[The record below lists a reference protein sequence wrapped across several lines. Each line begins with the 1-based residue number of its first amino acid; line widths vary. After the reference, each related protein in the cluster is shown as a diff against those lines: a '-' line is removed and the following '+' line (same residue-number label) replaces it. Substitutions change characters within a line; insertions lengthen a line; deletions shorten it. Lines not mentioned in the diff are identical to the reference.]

1 MTIRHVS
8 VIGAGAWG
16 TALALIATRGG
27 CRTTLYSRRPEL
39 AATLAGTRR
48 NADYLPAVDLPAEMA
63 ITADLA
69 EALKADA
76 ILYAQPAQHF
86 RAFCAAATAH
96 WQAGTPLV
104 LCAKGIEQQSGR
116 LLHEI
121 AAEALPAAAIA
132 ALSGPSFAIDV
143 ARGLPTAVAIAAP
156 DGALVEALMDAL
168 SHGALR
174 PYGSEDL
181 IGTEV
186 AGAVKNVYAIA
197 CGMAMGSGLGD
208 NARAAVITRGLAEV
222 TRLALA
228 KGGRAETLM
237 GLAGLGDL
245 VLTCCSPKSRNM
257 SLGVALG
264 EGKSLAEV
272 LAARKS
278 VAEGV
283 TTAPAVLALA
293 QDLGIEMPIAAAV
306 NRILHG
312 GSNLAAEAESLLA
325 RPLKREMAAVESAQK

>member
-27 CRTTLYSRRPEL
+27 CRSTLYARRPEL
-39 AATLAGTRR
+39 AAMLQKTRR
-48 NADYLPAVDLPAEMA
+48 NSDYLPEIDLPQEMA
-63 ITADLA
+63 ITADFA
-69 EALKADA
+69 TALQADA
-76 ILYAQPAQHF
+76 VLYAQPAQHF
-86 RAFCAAATAH
+86 RAFCAAATSH
-96 WQAGTPLV
+96 WRAGTPLV
-104 LCAKGIEQQSGR
+104 LCAKGIEQASGL

-121 AAEALPAAAIA
+121 AARELPTARIA
-132 ALSGPSFAIDV
+132 ALSGPSFAVDV
-143 ARGLPTAVAIAAP
+143 ARGLPTAVAIAAI

-168 SHGALR
+168 SHGAFR

-181 IGTEV
+181 VGTEI

-208 NARAAVITRGLAEV
+208 NARAALITRGLAEV

-245 VLTCCSPKSRNM
+245 VLTCCGSKSRNM

-264 EGKSLAEV
+264 EGKGLAEV
-272 LAARKS
+272 LATRKS

-293 QDLGIEMPIAAAV
+293 GGLGIEMPIAAAV

-312 GSNLAAEAESLLA
+312 GSNLAAEAENLLA
-325 RPLKREMAAVESAQK
+325 RPLKRESGRI

>member
-27 CRTTLYSRRPEL
+27 CTATLFARRPEL
-39 AATLAGTRR
+39 AAAIAKTRR
-48 NADYLPAVDLPAEMA
+48 NPDYLPDIDLPAEMSV
-63 ITADLA
+63 TADFA
-69 EALKADA
+69 ASVRADA
-76 ILYAQPAQHF
+76 VLYAQPAQHF
-86 RAFCAAATAH
+86 RAFCAAARPL
-96 WQAGTPLV
+96 WQTGTPLV
-104 LCAKGIEQQSGR
+104 LCAKGIEQTSGL

-121 AAEALPAAAIA
+121 ARELLPGVAVA

-143 ARGLPTAVAIAAP
+143 AHGLPTAIAIAAE
-156 DGALVEALMDAL
+156 DETLVGNLMEAL

-181 IGTEV
+181 VGTEV

-197 CGMAMGSGLGD
+197 CGLAMGSGLGD
-208 NARAAVITRGLAEV
+208 NARAALITRGLAEV

-228 KGGRAETLM
+228 KGGRTETLM

-245 VLTCCSPKSRNM
+245 VLTCSSPKSRNM
-257 SLGVALG
+257 SLGVELG
-264 EGKSLAEV
+264 RGKSLAEIV
-272 LAARKS
+272 AARKS

-293 QDLGIEMPIAAAV
+293 RQLGIDMPIAAAV
-306 NRILHG
+306 DRILHR
-312 GSNLAAEAESLLA
+312 GSSLSAEAESLLA
-325 RPLKREMAAVESAQK
+325 RPLRREA

>member
-1 MTIRHVS
+1 MTLAQVS

-27 CRTTLYSRRPEL
+27 CRAVLHARRPAL
-39 AATLAGTRR
+39 AAAIAATRR
-48 NADYLPAVDLPAEMA
+48 NADYLPDIDLPAELA
-63 ITADLA
+63 VTADFTA
-69 EALKADA
+69 ALDADA
-76 ILYAQPAQHF
+76 VLYAQPAQHF
-86 RAFCAAATAH
+86 RTFCQAARPH

-104 LCAKGIEQQSGR
+104 LCAKGIERESGL

-121 AAEALPAAAIA
+121 AAEALPGVAVA

-143 ARGLPTAVAIAAP
+143 ARGLPTAIAIAAP
-156 DGALVEALMDAL
+156 DAALVERLMRSL

-181 IGTEV
+181 VGTEV

-197 CGMAMGSGLGD
+197 CGLAIGAGLGD
-208 NARAAVITRGLAEV
+208 NARAALITRGLAEV

-228 KGGRAETLM
+228 KGGRPETLM

-245 VLTCCSPKSRNM
+245 VLTCSSPKSRNM
-257 SLGVALG
+257 SLGIEMG
-264 EGKSLAEV
+264 EGRPLADI
-272 LAARKS
+272 LAGRRS

-293 QDLGIEMPIAAAV
+293 RRLGVEMPIAASV
-306 NRILHG
+306 ERILHG
-312 GSNLAAEAESLLA
+312 GSSLAAEAENLLA
-325 RPLKREMAAVESAQK
+325 RPLKRES

>member
-27 CRTTLYSRRPEL
+27 CDTTLYARRAAL
-39 AATLAGTRR
+39 AATLATTRR
-48 NADYLPAVDLPAEMA
+48 NPDYLPEVELPAEL
-63 ITADLA
+63 TVTNDLA
-69 EALKADA
+69 GALSADA

-86 RAFCAAATAH
+86 RAFCVEVRPH
-96 WQAGTPLV
+96 WQKGTPLV
-104 LCAKGIEQQSGR
+104 ICAKGIEQASGL

-121 AAEALPAAAIA
+121 AASELPEAAVA
-132 ALSGPSFAIDV
+132 ALSGPSFASDV
-143 ARGLPTAVAIAAP
+143 ARGLPTAIAIASSDSP
-156 DGALVEALMDAL
+156 LVERLMQGL

-174 PYGSEDL
+174 PYGSDDL

-208 NARAAVITRGLAEV
+208 NARAALITRGLAEV

-245 VLTCCSPKSRNM
+245 VLTCSSPKSRNM
-257 SLGVALG
+257 SLGVELG
-264 EGKSLAEV
+264 QGKPLADI

-293 QDLGIEMPIAAAV
+293 GRLGIEMPIAAAV

-312 GSNLAAEAESLLA
+312 GSTLSAEAENLLA
-325 RPLKREMAAVESAQK
+325 RPLKREN

>member
-27 CRTTLYSRRPEL
+27 CRAKLYARRPEL
-39 AATLAGTRR
+39 AAMLQATRR
-48 NADYLPAVDLPAEMA
+48 NSDYLPGIDLPAELA
-63 ITADLA
+63 IDADFATALQ
-69 EALKADA
+69 ADA
-76 ILYAQPAQHF
+76 VLYAQPAQHF
-86 RAFCAAATAH
+86 RAFCAEARPF
-96 WQAGTPLV
+96 WREGTPLV
-104 LCAKGIEQQSGR
+104 LCAKGIEQESGL

-121 AAEALPAAAIA
+121 AARELPAARIA

-143 ARGLPTAVAIAAP
+143 ARGLPTAVAIAAT
-156 DGALVEALMDAL
+156 DAALAEALMEAL
-168 SHGALR
+168 SHGAFR
-174 PYGSEDL
+174 PYGSDDL
-181 IGTEV
+181 VGTEI

-208 NARAAVITRGLAEV
+208 NARAALITRGLAEV

-245 VLTCCSPKSRNM
+245 VLTCCGAKSRNM

-293 QDLGIEMPIAAAV
+293 SGLGIEMPIAAAV

-312 GSNLAAEAESLLA
+312 GSTLAAEAENLLA
-325 RPLKREMAAVESAQK
+325 RPLKRESAAMVSVRI